1 MMTTLRITQVKSTI
15 GCKKNQRETMRTLG
29 LRKIRQSVE
38 RLDEPAVRGMV
49 RTVAHLVKVEEVD

>member
-1 MMTTLRITQVKSTI
+1 MTTLRITQVKSTI